1 MSAFGKPIK
10 ALSKLLDKTATRA
23 TKARAKGKKAPSQ
36 YKAEDLV
43 TDVVGFWFDSM
54 QAWLEIASPGSAS
67 VPVCFIKG
75 AGGSQPRNV
84 LSLSDSLD
92 ALPGKPD
99 LVGVKLDAG
108 GNPSAA
114 VIPRNKI
121 TNFNFVDPDTSD
133 EIDVQVDLTGA
144 VQGLYQGLVYDGN
157 QLLGTILVQV
167 A

>member
-1 MSAFGKPIK
+1 MSAYGKPIK
-10 ALSKLLDKTATRA
+10 AFSKLLDQTAKRA

-36 YKAEDLV
+36 YKAEDFV
-43 TDVVGFWFDSM
+43 ADVVGFWFDSV

-75 AGGSQPRNV
+75 AVGSQPRNV

-92 ALPGKPD
+92 APPGKPD
-99 LVGVKLDAG
+99 LVGVKLDGA

-114 VIPRNKI
+114 VIQKNKM
-121 TNFNFVDPDTSD
+121 TFNFVDADTSD

-144 VQGLYQGLVYDGN
+144 TQGLYQGLVYDGN

-167 A
+167 T